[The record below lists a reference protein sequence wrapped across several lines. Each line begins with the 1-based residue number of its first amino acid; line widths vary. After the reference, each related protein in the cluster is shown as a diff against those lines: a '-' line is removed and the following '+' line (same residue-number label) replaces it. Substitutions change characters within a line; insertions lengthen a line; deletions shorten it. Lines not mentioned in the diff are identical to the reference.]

1 MKRMARFPA
10 STAAGVALIALCIAS
25 SPAQAVPINS
35 NFDVAFDDDAK
46 ATAPSST
53 DVYNDLNELLRV
65 MITNR
70 PAIGGVMR
78 PDPPFTAYW
87 PTDTIIIFKS
97 AGGMRLMGVRY
108 PVEPAIAPPAISPE
122 AQR

>member
-25 SPAQAVPINS
+25 SLAQAVPINS

-46 ATAPSST
+46 ATALSST
-53 DVYNDLNELLRV
+53 DVYNDLNEPLRV

-70 PAIGGVMR
+70 PAIGSVMR

-87 PTDTIIIFKS
+87 PTDTALKFRS
-97 AGGMRLMGVRY
+97 AIGLRY
-108 PVEPAIAPPAISPE
+108 IGATVIAPADPTSGISPE